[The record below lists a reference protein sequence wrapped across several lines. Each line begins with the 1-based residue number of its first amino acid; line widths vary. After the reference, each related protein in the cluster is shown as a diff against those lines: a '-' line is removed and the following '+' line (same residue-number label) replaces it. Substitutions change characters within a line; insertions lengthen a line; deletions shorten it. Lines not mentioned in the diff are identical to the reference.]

1 MIDWSEQAPH
11 IRSLYRPWR
20 PGDGYGLEEI
30 EAVEAQ
36 LEIRLPE
43 PLRSFYQHCGHRDD
57 LTQRAQWLWAPEQWL
72 LHEDYAIF
80 CIENQACAFWA
91 LQLPILDPAAPLS
104 SSPRPDQRNQSMR
117 SRPRW
122 SGDPVIRTSRR
133 FLTT

>member
-1 MIDWSEQAPH
+1 MLDWSEQAPH

-43 PLRSFYQHCGHRDD
+43 PLRSFYQHWGHRDD
-57 LTQRAQWLWAPEQWL
+57 LTQMAQWLWAPEPWV

-80 CIENQACAFWA
+80 CIENQACAYWA
-91 LQLPILDPAAPLS
+91 LRLPILDPADPPSLRRRGRTGGISLRDHDRAGVATQ
-104 SSPRPDQRNQSMR
+104 SPARLGVS
-117 SRPRW
+117 
-122 SGDPVIRTSRR
+122 
-133 FLTT
+133 